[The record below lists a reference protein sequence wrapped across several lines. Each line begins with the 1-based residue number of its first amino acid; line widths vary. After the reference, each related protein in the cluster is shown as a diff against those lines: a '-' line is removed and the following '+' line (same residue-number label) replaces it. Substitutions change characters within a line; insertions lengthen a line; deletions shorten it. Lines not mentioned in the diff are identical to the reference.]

1 MNDLQQQLAPS
12 WSIVNIVICVVL
24 FVISWP
30 LALIMVAY
38 IVWGKKLG
46 LDLSQPRTIGAFA
59 KRIGSAWR
67 AAVDSFS
74 NNQRKP

>member
-12 WSIVNIVICVVL
+12 WSIVNIVITVVL

-38 IVWGKKLG
+38 IIWGKKVG
-46 LDLSQPRTIGAFA
+46 LDLSQPRSIGVFA
-59 KRIGSAWR
+59 KRISSAWR
-67 AAVDSFS
+67 AAIDSFS
-74 NNQRKP
+74 NNNRNP